1 MEGGNPLLEVQA
13 GTIIWTLVTFV
24 VLLVLLRLVAWKPVL
39 GLLDEREKAIKSSIE
54 DAEKAREEAEKHLA
68 EGREA
73 LKSARQEMSAI
84 IEKGQRE
91 AERLR
96 QEMLAKAQQDV
107 EETRRQGLEEIDREK
122 RGALAEIRTAAVDLA
137 VAAAGRIVASSM
149 DEKSQRKI
157 ASDFLTKIDDVS
169 RPS

>member
-1 MEGGNPLLEVQA
+1 MEGGNPLLSPQT

-24 VLLVLLRLVAWKPVL
+24 ALLVLLRVVAWKPVL
-39 GLLDEREKAIKSSIE
+39 GILDEREKVIKDSIE
-54 DAEKAREEAEKHLA
+54 EAEKAREEAEKHLA

-73 LKSARQEMSAI
+73 LKAARQEMSAI

-96 QEMLAKAQQDV
+96 QEMLAKAQQDA
-107 EETRRQGLEEIDREK
+107 EETRRRGLDAIEREK
-122 RGALAEIRTAAVDLA
+122 RAAVAEIRTAAVDLA
-137 VAAAGRIVASSM
+137 IAAAGRIVASSM
-149 DEKSQRKI
+149 DEKSQRKM
-157 ASDFLTKIDDVS
+157 ASEFLAKIDDVS